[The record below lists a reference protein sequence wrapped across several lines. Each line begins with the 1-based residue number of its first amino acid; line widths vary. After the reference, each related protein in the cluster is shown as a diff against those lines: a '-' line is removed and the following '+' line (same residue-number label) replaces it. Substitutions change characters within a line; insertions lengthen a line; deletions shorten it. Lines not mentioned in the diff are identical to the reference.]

1 MERDYCYKL
10 ADNWLHR
17 AYRDE
22 DLAVDTRVSVP
33 LYVDPN
39 RGVTRLW
46 ATLGVRLSKL
56 EAKYATL
63 PQIKPVKGG
72 DWKAVEQGKVHPAN
86 YLIPVDEFAEIELK
100 GMRVLTREEL
110 RAVCDREQTKEA
122 ILKALESN

>member
-1 MERDYCYKL
+1 
-10 ADNWLHR
+10 
-17 AYRDE
+17 
-22 DLAVDTRVSVP
+22 VP
-33 LYVDPN
+33 LYVDPT
-39 RGVTRLW
+39 RGITRLW

-72 DWKAVEQGKVHPAN
+72 DWKPVEQGKVHPSN

-110 RAVCDREQTKEA
+110 RAVCDRQQTKER
-122 ILKALESN
+122 ILEALQK